1 MSRRTLLTAGI
12 VVAAGGGAA
21 AIGRATGTLDDVL
34 RGLGAQPHPEPDP
47 GDVQRIARAAGDQ
60 AVIVASLSALSA
72 KHGGTSL
79 RVEPLI
85 KLATDQLDAVG
96 GSTANVDVAGPG
108 ADRRVAVTAV
118 ARLAA
123 RSARAREQD
132 AVTAESPEVARLL
145 AAMAGGLAQLARTL
159 RLAA

>member
-12 VVAAGGGAA
+12 VVAAAGGAA
-21 AIGRATGTLDDVL
+21 AIGRATSTLDDVL
-34 RGLGAQPHPEPDP
+34 RALGAQPHPEPDP
-47 GDVQRIARAAGDQ
+47 GDMERVSRAARDQ
-60 AVIVASLSALSA
+60 AVIVATLSAVAEQHRDASA
-72 KHGGTSL
+72 QVK
-79 RVEPLI
+79 PLI
-85 KLATDQLDAVG
+85 TLANDQLDAVG
-96 GSTANVDVAGPG
+96 GSTANTDVAAPEG
-108 ADRRVAVTAV
+108 DRGTALTAV

-145 AAMAGGLAQLARTL
+145 ASMAGGLAQLARTL